1 MIVYVFFLYYIELLM
16 YKQVLLV
23 QVIGIY
29 NDCSVLIFDEIYIRV
44 FVKSYYDFIKVVMV
58 CFYIIFGYMY
68 FFILLMKNC

>member
-1 MIVYVFFLYYIELLM
+1 MIVYVFFLQYIELLM

-23 QVIGIY
+23 QVICIY